1 MVLGYGFILVCKVIL
16 SSCMINYDNK
26 VGYAIHHAFY
36 LICGHIHIGEPDV
49 IIWNIIT
56 QIISK

>member
-26 VGYAIHHAFY
+26 VGYAIHH
-36 LICGHIHIGEPDV
+36 GHIHIGEPDV
-49 IIWNIIT
+49 IIWNIII